1 MQIVRGKSTKKKAT
15 AKPLAD
21 PDAIVPGIPD
31 HVERPETDHPV
42 QPVAVSRKQIRK
54 AAKRMVKAA
63 KRRLRS
69 HFQHGYV

>member
-1 MQIVRGKSTKKKAT
+1 MQIVKGKSTKKKAT
-15 AKPLAD
+15 AKSLAD

-54 AAKRMVKAA
+54 NGKRIAKAA
-63 KRRLRS
+63 KRRLAQP
-69 HFQHGYV
+69 HQ